1 MSSKE
6 KSRADIRKE
15 DSKKEHNQ
23 KKGKKWIVSTK
34 IIVKKIID
42 EKKEIKYEII
52 SINIPEAKQKGG
64 SISKKE
70 EGQNKQVKLTENSKA
85 TSRNTTKEGNSITDI
100 KMINESQ
107 FDKKKKKLLFKKKKT
122 EESRKRKSKKE
133 GI

>member
-1 MSSKE
+1 MEEFK
-6 KSRADIRKE
+6 RVHQNHR
-15 DSKKEHNQ
+15 
-23 KKGKKWIVSTK
+23 
-34 IIVKKIID
+34 KKIID

-85 TSRNTTKEGNSITDI
+85 ISRNTTEEGNSSTDI

-107 FDKKKKKLLFKKKKT
+107 FDKEKKITIQKEKNGRKPKKKK
-122 EESRKRKSKKE
+122 
-133 GI
+133 

>member
-1 MSSKE
+1 MEEFK
-6 KSRADIRKE
+6 RVHQNHR
-15 DSKKEHNQ
+15 
-23 KKGKKWIVSTK
+23 
-34 IIVKKIID
+34 KKIID

-64 SISKKE
+64 SIPKKE